1 MFAFLTCY
9 LQCNLINHN
18 MNYNLGVDL
27 KSRSILKRY
36 VEVGYGNKKDWEEES
51 VTLSERALCLR
62 LCAVSY
68 MLPYHASGMLGSLVM
83 VRVARGDTG
92 RRGECR
98 ERADS
103 LGPRGD
109 VKPFKS
115 L

>member
-51 VTLSERALCLR
+51 VTLSERASSVVSQTLCCELH
-62 LCAVSY
+62 VT
-68 MLPYHASGMLGSLVM
+68 LPCVRNVRKFGNGESGQGGHREKG
-83 VRVARGDTG
+83 RVQ
-92 RRGECR
+92 GE
-98 ERADS
+98 S
-103 LGPRGD
+103 
-109 VKPFKS
+109 
-115 L
+115 